1 MSLSEAS
8 AERAAQLPS
17 RDEAGKLWVR
27 KDGWYEA
34 EDWWFSLSGLCDFY
48 AYAIDLM
55 GDLRGRKVLDC
66 GCGGGHTSVMLAKH
80 GAEVTAVDLSA
91 DVLVKARRLA
101 EVNGV
106 EIDFRQSSLEE
117 LDLPEESFDVIFGS
131 LILHHVDVNKA
142 GAHFRRILK
151 PGGKIVFVENSARSP
166 FLMFARNH
174 IVGRFGVPKYGDD
187 EEHPFRRSDIAALGA
202 SFKGVP
208 KVHYPQLLLLRLIDI
223 YVSHKRVAPITWLL
237 KFADETLGRFRW
249 MRQYGYLQIVEV
261 SAQEP
266 AETTEQNGTPVP
278 A

>member
-8 AERAAQLPS
+8 AERATQLPS

-80 GAEVTAVDLSA
+80 GAQVTAVDLSA

-117 LDLPEESFDVIFGS
+117 LDLPDESFDYIFGS
-131 LILHHVDVNKA
+131 LISPC
-142 GAHFRRILK
+142 RRHQGRCSYA
-151 PGGKIVFVENSARSP
+151 PDPEARRQDR
-166 FLMFARNH
+166 L
-174 IVGRFGVPKYGDD
+174 
-187 EEHPFRRSDIAALGA
+187 RRELGA
-202 SFKGVP
+202 QPLPDVRP
-208 KVHYPQLLLLRLIDI
+208 
-223 YVSHKRVAPITWLL
+223 
-237 KFADETLGRFRW
+237 
-249 MRQYGYLQIVEV
+249 
-261 SAQEP
+261 
-266 AETTEQNGTPVP
+266 
-278 A
+278 